1 MWFGEEVSG
10 RREELLGANR
20 RNGCSIHKFEKRKT
34 GARVPEPRAP
44 GKVVMGDQWME
55 GDG

>member
-1 MWFGEEVSG
+1 MRFGEEVSG

>member
-20 RNGCSIHKFEKRKT
+20 RNGCSIHRIREKENGRK
-34 GARVPEPRAP
+34 GS
-44 GKVVMGDQWME
+44 
-55 GDG
+55 